1 MDMITEYIKTI
12 TCNKHE
18 LVFVRNI
25 YGDEINHISPPNR
38 TYRSEWQCTKCG
50 KIKYK
55 QYLNK
60 IN

>member
-1 MDMITEYIKTI
+1 MEELVINFI
-12 TCNKHE
+12 CPKHE

-25 YGDEINHISPPNR
+25 YGDEINDISPKGKV
-38 TYRSEWQCTKCG
+38 YRSEWMCSKCG

-60 IN
+60 TEG